1 MATTTKT
8 LTIEN
13 LSTLDNKLTT
23 TQTQIKELN
32 ITKTNIIKDILNTV
46 LSGTRELSNL
56 DEYSTFSK
64 KAKREIVSIKLD
76 KEIENTTTR
85 KIVKSVIIYL
95 NSNSSLDLNTV
106 SISKF
111 NTMMNLINKGKHTKV
126 KSNKELDLIIAEYN
140 KSKLLEKVAN
150 LRNK

>member
-1 MATTTKT
+1 MKN
-8 LTIEN
+8 LQIEN
-13 LSTLDNKLTT
+13 LSTLDNKLTV

-32 ITKTNIIKDILNTV
+32 ITKTNIIKDILNAV
-46 LSGTRELSNL
+46 LSGTKELSNL

-95 NSNSSLDLNTV
+95 NSNSSLDLNNI

-111 NTMMNLINKGKHTKV
+111 NTMMNLINKGKYTKV
-126 KSNKELDLIIAEYN
+126 KSNKELDSIIAEYN